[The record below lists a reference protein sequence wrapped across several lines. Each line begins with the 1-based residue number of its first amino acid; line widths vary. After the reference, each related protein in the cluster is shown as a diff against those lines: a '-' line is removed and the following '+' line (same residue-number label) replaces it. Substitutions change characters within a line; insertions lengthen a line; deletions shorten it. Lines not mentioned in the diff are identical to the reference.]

1 MKTVLDKRRLKTK
14 EQRLQFCVSRL
25 HFKDVRS
32 VNDQISNVDLI
43 LYRETMYLQSNNSS
57 TTTNQHFLICSWQS
71 GTAVKMPSVL
81 VKQLLTD

>member
-1 MKTVLDKRRLKTK
+1 MKIVLDKRRLKSK

-25 HFKDVRS
+25 HFRDVRGE
-32 VNDQISNVDLI
+32 NDQIPNVDLI

-57 TTTNQHFLICSWQS
+57 TITNRHTLICSWQS